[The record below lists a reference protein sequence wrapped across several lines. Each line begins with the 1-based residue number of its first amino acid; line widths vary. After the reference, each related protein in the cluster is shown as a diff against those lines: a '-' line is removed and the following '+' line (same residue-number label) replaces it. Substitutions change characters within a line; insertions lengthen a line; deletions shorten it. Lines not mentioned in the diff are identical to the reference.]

1 MKQILLTVAMLAV
14 AMTAG
19 AQNKDQLLSS
29 IDKAKAATENEKKA
43 ANPNTWIKYGDAF
56 VNAYN
61 SLFGDLWIGISKTEA
76 ALFGGAKP
84 TSEEAVTLNG
94 AAYTVEHYEFRDL
107 YYNAAG
113 VLDAVII
120 TNPIMDDDLLVEARD
135 AYLKAAEVDT
145 KGSKLKQIYEKLSL
159 LRNNLV
165 NDAMSYY
172 TLGDLAKAAFY
183 FEESLPC
190 SDNPVVNAVDSMVV
204 YYTAVTYDASGNTEK
219 AKKYYQKCIEI
230 GYDQNGD
237 VASALAELYKKEG
250 NTDMAKQCLNDAFTK
265 YPGSQAVLVSLINLY
280 MDTNDD
286 PQKILDLI
294 KSAQQNEPDNAS
306 LAYAEGNVY
315 KGLGDIESAV
325 KCYEKSL
332 EIDPNYIFGI
342 FSIGGAYFD
351 EAVAIQQEMDATDIS
366 EVEKYD
372 ALLQEQ
378 EKYLEM
384 AIEPLEKTFAMATD
398 ADIELKNL
406 VASYLKQIYFRFRTR
421 DAKYAEKA
429 QQYEQYLQEA
439 GVEE

>member
-1 MKQILLTVAMLAV
+1 M
-14 AMTAG
+14 
-19 AQNKDQLLSS
+19 
-29 IDKAKAATENEKKA
+29 
-43 ANPNTWIKYGDAF
+43 
-56 VNAYN
+56 
-61 SLFGDLWIGISKTEA
+61 
-76 ALFGGAKP
+76 
-84 TSEEAVTLNG
+84 
-94 AAYTVEHYEFRDL
+94 
-107 YYNAAG
+107 
-113 VLDAVII
+113 
-120 TNPIMDDDLLVEARD
+120 
-135 AYLKAAEVDT
+135 
-145 KGSKLKQIYEKLSL
+145 
-159 LRNNLV
+159 
-165 NDAMSYY
+165 
-172 TLGDLAKAAFY
+172 
-183 FEESLPC
+183 
-190 SDNPVVNAVDSMVV
+190 
-204 YYTAVTYDASGNTEK
+204 
-219 AKKYYQKCIEI
+219 
-230 GYDQNGD
+230 
-237 VASALAELYKKEG
+237 
-250 NTDMAKQCLNDAFTK
+250 
-265 YPGSQAVLVSLINLY
+265 SLINLY